1 MESMLSSLLL
11 MEPLGCS
18 FGEFLPTCRTTWCGR
33 VFRTTGM
40 TRESGCVSQVMGASG
55 LVFPGP
61 CGPSLA
67 GIASDNWGLLS
78 HCLFDEKRVESE
90 LSSWGDWCMGMGL
103 SCGRILHVSAVP
115 GYIDSGSGLEFAPWP
130 LEL

>member
-1 MESMLSSLLL
+1 M
-11 MEPLGCS
+11 G
-18 FGEFLPTCRTTWCGR
+18 
-33 VFRTTGM
+33 V
-40 TRESGCVSQVMGASG
+40 TRGSGCVSQVMGASG
-55 LVFPGP
+55 LVFPSP

-67 GIASDNWGLLS
+67 GIAFDNWGLLS

-90 LSSWGDWCMGMGL
+90 LSSWGAWCMGVGR
-103 SCGRILHVSAVP
+103 SCGRILHVSGMTPAVP